1 MSDAKARHFKPH
13 GRFPFV
19 TSIWWRLNNSAR
31 EQAQGAQPPHHG
43 SCASRRNTITCI
55 TIETPRR
62 LRGGYS
68 FLPFRYPFDT
78 LTKLVPKRNLSLS
91 YSRIS
96 HLQPSHPPFHDVPH
110 EVRDKISSELRNRT
124 CQTTPIPASNV
135 QATPFSPF
143 YPLPLRRP
151 LQCHATS
158 TIPPL
163 RPAVADNRPPLS
175 LSLSLSS
182 SNDKLT
188 LERGALLMSMRAIFK
203 RRDFFETTSFYFSRF
218 GNINIESK
226 SINIYIYIIRG
237 GGKKKKGRI
246 SKLSSRYFFPQARVN
261 IALDGER
268 CKDGLVI
275 NYNYIVYMAE

>member
-110 EVRDKISSELRNRT
+110 ATRSHPSCAIGLVKPPLFQPPTFKQPPSRL
-124 CQTTPIPASNV
+124 PIPSHFADPYS
-135 QATPFSPF
+135 AT
-143 YPLPLRRP
+143 RP
-151 LQCHATS
+151 RQY
-158 TIPPL
+158 
-163 RPAVADNRPPLS
+163 RPCVRLSLTTDHLS
-175 LSLSLSS
+175 LSLFLFPSL
-182 SNDKLT
+182 
-188 LERGALLMSMRAIFK
+188 
-203 RRDFFETTSFYFSRF
+203 TT
-218 GNINIESK
+218 N
-226 SINIYIYIIRG
+226 
-237 GGKKKKGRI
+237 
-246 SKLSSRYFFPQARVN
+246 
-261 IALDGER
+261 
-268 CKDGLVI
+268 
-275 NYNYIVYMAE
+275 

>member
-55 TIETPRR
+55 IHRNTTTTTRRILLPSVSLSFRYADQTRAKEESLSLLFENFPPPTLPPSFPRR
-62 LRGGYS
+62 S
-68 FLPFRYPFDT
+68 
-78 LTKLVPKRNLSLS
+78 S
-91 YSRIS
+91 
-96 HLQPSHPPFHDVPH
+96 
-110 EVRDKISSELRNRT
+110 RDKISSELRNRT

-175 LSLSLSS
+175 LSLSLSF

-246 SKLSSRYFFPQARVN
+246 SKLSSRYFFPQA
-261 IALDGER
+261 
-268 CKDGLVI
+268 
-275 NYNYIVYMAE
+275 

>member
-31 EQAQGAQPPHHG
+31 EQAQGAQPPHTTAWRRRTTGRAPVDVYHHLHHH
-43 SCASRRNTITCI
+43 RNTT
-55 TIETPRR
+55 TTTTTRKLLPRFVILSIR
-62 LRGGYS
+62 WPNSCQRGS
-68 FLPFRYPFDT
+68 
-78 LTKLVPKRNLSLS
+78 LSL
-91 YSRIS
+91 SRIS
-96 HLQPSHPPFHDVPH
+96 HLWRSSNPPSHPPFHDVPH

-135 QATPFSPF
+135 QATPFSPS

-175 LSLSLSS
+175 LSFSFILSA
-182 SNDKLT
+182 NDKLT
-188 LERGALLMSMRAIFK
+188 LERGALSMPMRAIFK
-203 RRDFFETTSFYFSRF
+203 RGDFFERK
-218 GNINIESK
+218 IDLH
-226 SINIYIYIIRG
+226 IYIYMSDRRG
-237 GGKKKKGRI
+237 KRNGRKI
-246 SKLSSRYFFPQARVN
+246 SKLFKIPSPMLVYRG
-261 IALDGER
+261 IALEHMDGKR
-268 CKDGLVI
+268 CKDGWQ
-275 NYNYIVYMAE
+275 

>member
-78 LTKLVPKRNLSLS
+78 LTKLVPISLSL
-91 YSRIS
+91 
-96 HLQPSHPPFHDVPH
+96 LFENFPPPTLPPSFPRRSS
-110 EVRDKISSELRNRT
+110 RDKISSELRNRT

-135 QATPFSPF
+135 QATPFSPS

>member
-31 EQAQGAQPPHHG
+31 EQAQGAQPPHTTARAPVGVTPSPAPPSKHHDDYEEDTPSFRFVILSIRWPN
-43 SCASRRNTITCI
+43 SCQS
-55 TIETPRR
+55 
-62 LRGGYS
+62 
-68 FLPFRYPFDT
+68 
-78 LTKLVPKRNLSLS
+78 LSLS

-175 LSLSLSS
+175 LSLSLSF

-218 GNINIESK
+218 GNINIE
-226 SINIYIYIIRG
+226 I
-237 GGKKKKGRI
+237 
-246 SKLSSRYFFPQARVN
+246 
-261 IALDGER
+261 D
-268 CKDGLVI
+268 
-275 NYNYIVYMAE
+275 